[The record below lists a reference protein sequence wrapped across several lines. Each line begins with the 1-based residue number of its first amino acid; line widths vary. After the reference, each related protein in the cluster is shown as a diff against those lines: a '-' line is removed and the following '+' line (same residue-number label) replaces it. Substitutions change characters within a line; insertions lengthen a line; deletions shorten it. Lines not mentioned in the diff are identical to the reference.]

1 MSSMISKLIL
11 GTAGLGGLP
20 YGRQGKI
27 VEEKEARAIIG
38 QAVDAGIRT
47 FDVAP
52 VYGQAERICGEA
64 LSGISG
70 VTIYTKTTGSW
81 EEAVESTRRLRP
93 HRPCFLWHNF
103 TAKCRVPE
111 WVDGGTIYSSED
123 IIVRDKKYLFDIFY
137 DEYHTPSIV
146 QWPWNLL
153 CQWIPPN
160 RKIGFMW
167 PSSTKIKYLA
177 RSVLLQ
183 GLLKDPFP
191 KGIYSSPEI
200 EVAILKADRLAH
212 ALGVNIQTLALRSAL
227 EMNFDGVVIGPQS
240 IEELEEC
247 IAIAEMKPLNAL
259 PFIKE
264 LDLGDNPITDPRTWA
279 A

>member
-1 MSSMISKLIL
+1 MSDVSKLIL

-20 YGRQGKI
+20 YGRHQTT
-27 VEEKEARAIIG
+27 VEKEDAIRLFHRAC
-38 QAVDAGIRT
+38 DAGIRT
-47 FDVAP
+47 FDTAP
-52 VYGQAERICGEA
+52 SYGCSETWLGEA
-64 LSGISG
+64 LRDRGDC
-70 VTIYTKTTGSW
+70 VVYTKTTGSW
-81 EEAVESTRRLRP
+81 EEAVKSIKSLRP
-93 HRPCFLWHNF
+93 HMPRVLFHNY
-103 TAKCRVPE
+103 CRGMSSVFPT
-111 WVDGGTIYSSED
+111 WANGASIYSRKD
-123 IIVRDKKYLFDIFY
+123 LPGDGAIACFDVLQF
-137 DEYHTPSIV
+137 
-146 QWPWNLL
+146 PWNLL
-153 CQWIPPN
+153 RQDFFTADV
-160 RKIGFMW
+160 KI
-167 PSSTKIKYLA
+167 A
-177 RSVLLQ
+177 RSVFLQ

>member
-20 YGRQGKI
+20 YGRQGK
-27 VEEKEARAIIG
+27 VVSKEDTRQIIQ
-38 QAVDAGIRT
+38 QACSRGIRV
-47 FDVAP
+47 FDTAP
-52 VYGQAERICGEA
+52 TYGWAEQALGEA
-64 LSGISG
+64 LQGYTDC
-70 VTIYTKTTGSW
+70 VVYTKTQGSW
-81 EEAVESTRRLRP
+81 EEAVESIKRLRP
-93 HRPCFLWHNF
+93 HMPRVLFHNYARGMSRVFPPWANGATVYNRKDLPGDGEIACFDVLQF
-103 TAKCRVPE
+103 
-111 WVDGGTIYSSED
+111 
-123 IIVRDKKYLFDIFY
+123 
-137 DEYHTPSIV
+137 
-146 QWPWNLL
+146 PWNLL
-153 CQWIPPN
+153 RQDFFTADV
-160 RKIGFMW
+160 KI
-167 PSSTKIKYLA
+167 A
-177 RSVLLQ
+177 RSVFLQ